1 MVFFMYCQLSFR
13 IGFTL
18 GRGGHRGRFQ
28 PRSPT
33 FLHFAGP
40 RCSQYPRSRT
50 SPSRISWATSLCNS
64 SSDFWSV
71 PTEVTL
77 ARFPISITSLL
88 SLKKS
93 ATGVTYKIDST
104 LPDTSE
110 WFKVLSGPELS
121 WLRALLTSQTIVQ
134 GRSYIDNTFRQA
146 LCLRA
151 GLRVIVGMSGK
162 SPVSLTIYSTARS
175 FDSHN
180 ADFKVVEIKYS
191 ASLKLRSTKAAVVP
205 PFPCTSNLSMSP
217 PWA

>member
-1 MVFFMYCQLSFR
+1 MVFFMYRQLSFR
-13 IGFTL
+13 IGFAL
-18 GRGGHRGRFQ
+18 GRGGHRGRFR

-50 SPSRISWATSLCNS
+50 SPSRISWATLLCNS

-93 ATGVTYKIDST
+93 ATGVTYKIGST
-104 LPDTSE
+104 LPDTLE
-110 WFKVLSGPELS
+110 WFEVLSGPELS

-134 GRSYIDNTFRQA
+134 GRSYIDNTFRRA
-146 LCLRA
+146 LRLRA
-151 GLRVIVGMSGK
+151 GLRVVVGMSGK
-162 SPVSLTIYSTARS
+162 SPVSLTIYGTARL
-175 FDSHN
+175 FDSNN
-180 ADFKVVEIKYS
+180 ADFKAVEIKYS
-191 ASLKLRSTKAAVVP
+191 ASLKLHSTKAAAVP
-205 PFPCTSNLSMSP
+205 PFLCTSNSSTSP